1 MRTENFEF
9 YSRRPYGTPSPL
21 SGLQAAVTLRR
32 EVWTPVAQIILALPP
47 ASVGITHFIV
57 PTSPIWYGDYM
68 FTEEIG
74 KFCDRQDH
82 GFLSFTPPVPPPPL
96 LMPFIEQATKKH

>member
-57 PTSPIWYGDYM
+57 PTSPM
-68 FTEEIG
+68 PTTCLPKKLENFATG
-74 KFCDRQDH
+74 KTTA
-82 GFLSFTPPVPPPPL
+82 S
-96 LMPFIEQATKKH
+96 